1 MGCAPWHNEEVKNNA
16 RALHAKALASMRT
29 AMSAFNSP
37 HDEGRHTSVLLHMQ
51 HAFEMLLKAAL
62 AQQDRKV
69 FDKTTGRSIGFEAAV
84 RQAQQ
89 LPGVK
94 VTTEEAGTLRAIDA
108 LRDDEQHWFNEVSEG
123 LLYLHVRAGVTL
135 FDDLLTRAFKQKL
148 ADHLPIRVLP
158 ISTEAPS
165 DFVSLVDSDFNLI
178 KKLLQ
183 PGRRARDEARAKIR
197 SLLALEAHVE
207 EATKVSDSDVNRV
220 ERGIK
225 AGKTREQVFP
235 RLGQVGAEVSGE
247 GVAVKVKFVKAADAM
262 PVRMVVAGDAVDA
275 AAVRE
280 VDMLNKYHWTSSK
293 LSEKLG
299 LSTSRAAALREHLGI
314 DADADCTYTVPHNS
328 QKLTYYSDNA
338 YTRMRDA
345 IKNQDMDAM
354 WDSHGKVKRKRP
366 RPACS
371 EQGCARVGSPATTP

>member
-1 MGCAPWHNEEVKNNA
+1 MKNHA
-16 RALHAKALASMRT
+16 RVLHAKALASMRT
-29 AMSAFNSP
+29 AMTAFNSP
-37 HDEGRHTSVLLHMQ
+37 HDEGRHTTVLLHMQ

-89 LPGVK
+89 LAGVK
-94 VTTEEAGTLRAIDA
+94 VTAEEAGTLRAIDA

-123 LLYLHVRAGVTL
+123 LLYLHTRAGVTL
-135 FDDLLTRAFKQKL
+135 FDDLLSRAFKQKL
-148 ADHLPIRVLP
+148 ADHLPNRVLP

-165 DFVSLVDSDFNLI
+165 DFLSLVDSDFALV
-178 KKLLQ
+178 KELLK
-183 PGRRARDEARAKIR
+183 PGRRARDEARARIR

-207 EATKVSDSDVNRV
+207 EDMKVSDSDVNRI

-225 AGKTREQVFP
+225 TGKTREQVFP
-235 RLGQVGAEVSGE
+235 KLGRVRAEVSGE
-247 GVAVKVKFVKAADAM
+247 GVTVKVKFVKSADAM
-262 PVRMVVAGDAVDA
+262 PVRLVGAAEPVDA

-280 VDMLNKYHWTSSK
+280 IDMLNKYHWTSSK

-299 LSTSRAAALREHLGI
+299 LSTSRAAALREHVGV
-314 DADADCTYTVPHNS
+314 DAEADCTYTVPHNS

-338 YTRMRDA
+338 YTRMRAA
-345 IKNQDMDAM
+345 IENQDMDAI
-354 WDSHGKVKRKRP
+354 WESHGKVKRKKP
-366 RPACS
+366 RPPCS
-371 EQGCARVGSPATTP
+371 EEGCARVGSPAKAS

>member
-1 MGCAPWHNEEVKNNA
+1 VKNNA
-16 RALHAKALASMRT
+16 RVLHAKALASTRT
-29 AMSAFNSP
+29 AMTAFNSP

-51 HAFEMLLKAAL
+51 HAFEMLLKATL
-62 AQQDRKV
+62 AQKGKKV
-69 FDKTTGRSIGFEAAV
+69 FDRTTGRSIGFEAAV
-84 RQAQQ
+84 REAQQ

-123 LLYLHVRAGVTL
+123 LLYLHTRAGVTL
-135 FDDLLTRAFKQKL
+135 FDELLTRGFKQKL
-148 ADHLPIRVLP
+148 ADHLPNRVLP

-165 DFVSLVDSDFNLI
+165 DFLSLVDSEFALI

-207 EATKVSDSDVNRV
+207 ENTKVSDADVNRV

-225 AGKTREQVFP
+225 VGRTREQVFP
-235 RLGQVGAEVSGE
+235 RLGQVRAEVVGE
-247 GVAVKVKFVKAADAM
+247 GVTVKVKFVKTPDVM
-262 PVRMVVAGDAVDA
+262 PVRLVGAEAMDA

-293 LSEKLG
+293 LSEKLD
-299 LSTSRAAALREHLGI
+299 LSTNRAAVLREHLGI
-314 DADADCTYTVPHNS
+314 DGDADCTYTVPHNS

-345 IKNQDMDAM
+345 IKNQDMAAI
-354 WDSHGKVKRKRP
+354 WESYSKVKRTKP
-366 RPACS
+366 RPACT
-371 EQGCARVGSPATTP
+371 QPGCARGASSAKAS